1 MRMIE
6 KEQADGNASLR
17 RLVLPL
23 PSLSWFY
30 MPAKARSPAIL
41 AEYLYDHAGLLL
53 SKQPRGYYR
62 KSCVCMV
69 KGQPFRQLTDATP
82 PRL

>member
-1 MRMIE
+1 MMRMID

-23 PSLSWFY
+23 SSLSWFY

-41 AEYLYDHAGLLL
+41 AEYLYDHAAIIE
-53 SKQPRGYYR
+53 SH
-62 KSCVCMV
+62 VC
-69 KGQPFRQLTDATP
+69 AW
-82 PRL
+82 

>member
-1 MRMIE
+1 MMRMIE

-41 AEYLYDHAGLLL
+41 AEPGFY
-53 SKQPRGYYR
+53 
-62 KSCVCMV
+62 
-69 KGQPFRQLTDATP
+69 
-82 PRL
+82 